1 MVDIVAMLIS
11 CGVFAY
17 SINAIGEI
25 FAVINLKKNKVKND
39 LFAISNFMSKKNIN
53 QELQYEVR
61 EFLEFQWKISSD
73 RDH

>member
-1 MVDIVAMLIS
+1 MLIS

-25 FAVINLKKNKVKND
+25 FTSINMKKKQIKED
-39 LFAISNFMSKKNIN
+39 LFLIGNFMSKKNVS

-61 EFLEFQWKISSD
+61 EFLEY
-73 RDH
+73 

>member
-25 FAVINLKKNKVKND
+25 FAVINLKKNKIKND
-39 LFAISNFMSKKNIN
+39 LFAISNFMSKKSIN
-53 QELQYEVR
+53 Q
-61 EFLEFQWKISSD
+61 
-73 RDH
+73 